1 MKKVVSILLICISM
15 FFMTGCSIKKTS
27 EVTDEEKFAMEYDVT
42 VDNPFSYI
50 EYDNLLEAFNS
61 NKAII
66 YFGSSN
72 DENSQT
78 ISKFLTENL
87 IDSEIKEIYYFD
99 PTRLEKKEEK
109 ELVKLLNSKLNSSI
123 KNITIPSLYIIKEK
137 QVIPIIEELDHKE
150 IENQNDLSTD
160 EKEQIMKRYKEL
172 LKD

>member
-50 EYDNLLEAFNS
+50 EYDNLQETFNS
-61 NKAII
+61 DKAII

-99 PTRLEKKEEK
+99 PTKLGKKEEK
-109 ELVKLLNSKLNSSI
+109 ALVKLLNSKLDSSI
-123 KNITIPSLYIIKEK
+123 KNITIPSLYLIKDK
-137 QVIPIIEELDHKE
+137 NVTPIIEELDHKE

-160 EKEQIMKRYKEL
+160 EKEQITKRYKEL

>member
-99 PTRLEKKEEK
+99 PTRLEKKEAK